1 MAKGV
6 HSKRRKR
13 NQSIKRKI
21 LDEKMWRPTLEA
33 TSKRLFKRTFGKG
46 DDSVITMKKN
56 GFRFPNNPEAE
67 IPQAK
72 APIFIDRRTSAAP
85 RHYLMKEM
93 GAKKKN
99 IIKKQVADD
108 LQEKLRDAE
117 DRALGKVRENEVIDL
132 NDFVKY
138 DEYGNI
144 DMDMDR
150 LEVTPSEQ
158 KKTKISKKK
167 NNFED
172 MDLDDAGINRRQ
184 SKSNTQRRN
193 KKKKSKSYYLVN
205 Y

>member
-56 GFRFPNNPEAE
+56 GFRFPKDPEAE

-85 RHYLMKEM
+85 REYLMKEM
-93 GAKKKN
+93 GTKKKN
-99 IIKKQVADD
+99 ILKKQVAED

-117 DRALGKVRENEVIDL
+117 DRALGRVRENEVIDL

-150 LEVTPSEQ
+150 LEVNEK
-158 KKTKISKKK
+158 KKTKNVKKK

-172 MDLDDAGINRRQ
+172 MDLDDTGINRRGN
-184 SKSNTQRRN
+184 SNTQRRN
-193 KKKKSKSYYLVN
+193 KKKKKSKSFYLVN